1 MSTDKPLW
9 PGSPVDLQ
17 RFKNNVSNLGSLLQD
32 IQLVRAQGGMAAG
45 QGSERLPPS
54 LLIPGGVMCS
64 IQCMHGRQPLAQPR
78 LSLPQPTYT
87 CPAPAASPQDITGW
101 SEGENELV
109 TKWRF
114 SAILDLPWRP
124 RLAAAGGT
132 THVFDEVGEL
142 ARRSPITVHV
152 WLARGGH
159 CCSGHSCEGCIGRHL
174 AACHMGT
181 GAAFLHM
188 APCLNH
194 RTMPPSFAGQ
204 PGGEAH

>member
-1 MSTDKPLW
+1 M
-9 PGSPVDLQ
+9 
-17 RFKNNVSNLGSLLQD
+17 SNLGSLLQD
-32 IQLVRAQGGMAAG
+32 IQLVRAQGGMAA
-45 QGSERLPPS
+45 
-54 LLIPGGVMCS
+54 
-64 IQCMHGRQPLAQPR
+64 AQAA
-78 LSLPQPTYT
+78 
-87 CPAPAASPQDITGW
+87 APAFSSHPRWRYVQHRIACTADGPLRGPCPLCLSPPTPALLLLPAPQDITGW

-132 THVFDEVGEL
+132 THVFDEVGDL
-142 ARRSPITVHV
+142 ARRSPIVVHV
-152 WLARGGH
+152 RLACGGH
-159 CCSGHSCEGCIGRHL
+159 CREGCIGWHL

-181 GAAFLHM
+181 GAALLHT

-204 PGGEAH
+204 PRGEAH